1 MRKAE
6 EYRWLA
12 HEADRQAKA
21 ALSNSA
27 RAEFA
32 KIANNWRDLA
42 RQAEELDQTHR
53 DQSSPEDERR

>member
-6 EYRWLA
+6 EYRWRA

-27 RAEFA
+27 RAEFE

-42 RQAEELDQTHR
+42 RQAEELDRAEHEGGLRER
-53 DQSSPEDERR
+53 DPD